1 MADVIVGR
9 FALIDLI
16 AKGGSGSVWRAW
28 DSKTQR
34 VCAAKVLRQ
43 RDSAD
48 LMRFV
53 REKGV
58 SFDHPHLLTPYGWG
72 AEDEHVVIA
81 MPLVSGGTLESIVRS
96 RGPLAEP
103 AVVVILDQLL
113 DGLAMVH
120 SQGWIHRDVKPA
132 NLMFEVTGQGWP
144 RSRLADFGIAVHEA
158 DVRFTHV
165 GMVNGTPGYMAPEL
179 FDLAEPAPSHD
190 VYAAGVVA
198 LMALN
203 GPIKLHDG
211 AFRPEE
217 LDRYLRNVSPKL
229 AAVLRRMLAARP
241 QERFADAPSA
251 RAALPRV
258 PAGYPLTFADGKP
271 LVITDTLPPLPP
283 DAPGAARPQRPA
295 AAAPMEQI
303 RQGQVARGYAPG
315 AQTPGAQVM
324 SGQASGAQGPGAQ
337 APGMPT
343 PGAQAMT
350 PRGHSAQGPGA
361 PASGAQGPGRPAGQ
375 QPSIP
380 PRGGSGVGTSPYGSA
395 PSASPQTGQRPGGPA
410 AQGVAGV
417 AQGFRGQGAPG
428 QGSFSQQYAAG
439 GTTPQ
444 GVRPRAVPTGQQH
457 ATGQQAP
464 GTGSRAAGPSSSR
477 RPTII
482 AVLAGLGA
490 AIVVGGIIAAI
501 LLSVFS
507 DGGSDGADPTPSST
521 VSTDL
526 SFATVEDGQECSMAE
541 LGVIGTTKDGA
552 YLSCARQAD
561 GSYVYS

>member
-28 DSKTQR
+28 DSKTQQ

-81 MPLVSGGTLESIVRS
+81 MPLVSGGTLESIVRA

-103 AVVVILDQLL
+103 AVVVVLDQLL

-132 NLMFEVTGQGWP
+132 NLMFEVSGQGRP

-241 QERFADAPSA
+241 QDRFADAPSV

-271 LVITDTLPPLPP
+271 LVITDTLPPLPA

-303 RQGQVARGYAPG
+303 RQGQMARGYAPG
-315 AQTPGAQVM
+315 SQTPGTQT
-324 SGQASGAQGPGAQ
+324 PGTQ
-337 APGMPT
+337 SPGMQT
-343 PGAQAMT
+343 PG
-350 PRGHSAQGPGA
+350 SQGA
-361 PASGAQGPGRPAGQ
+361 GRPAAQ

-380 PRGGSGVGTSPYGSA
+380 PRGGPAVGSSPYSSA
-395 PSASPQTGQRPGGPA
+395 PTASPQTGQRPGGPA
-410 AQGVAGV
+410 AQGAAGF
-417 AQGFRGQGAPG
+417 AQGFGGQGASGHGVSGQGAPG
-428 QGSFSQQYAAG
+428 RGSVSQQYAAG

-444 GVRPRAVPTGQQH
+444 GVRPRVVPTGQQH
-457 ATGQQAP
+457 ATGQQAS
-464 GTGSRAAGPSSSR
+464 GTGARAAGSSASR

-482 AVLAGLGA
+482 AVLVGLGA
-490 AIVVGGIIAAI
+490 AIVLGGIIAAVLI
-501 LLSVFS
+501 GMFS
-507 DGGSDGADPTPSST
+507 DGGTKGADPTPSST
-521 VSTDL
+521 STLSTDL
-526 SFATVEDGQECSMAE
+526 NFATVEDGQECSMSE
-541 LGVIGTTKDGA
+541 LGVIGETADGT
-552 YLSCARQAD
+552 YVSCARQAD
-561 GSYVYS
+561 GTYIYS